1 MVVDDYDEDG
11 EDGSGEG
18 DGEEEE
24 GGNDGGIVVRNANG
38 EYEVEEPP
46 SMVVDDPDEIVL
58 DMRQENESKC

>member
-24 GGNDGGIVVRNANG
+24 GDDAGIVVRNANG